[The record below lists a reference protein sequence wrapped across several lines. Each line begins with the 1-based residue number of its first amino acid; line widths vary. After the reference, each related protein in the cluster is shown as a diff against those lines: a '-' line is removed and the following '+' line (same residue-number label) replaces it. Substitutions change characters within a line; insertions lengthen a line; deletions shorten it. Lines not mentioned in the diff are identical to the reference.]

1 MKLKTRVASILMAS
15 ALMVGGLAGCGSGG
29 NSGGS
34 SNGNLTMQIWDKSQE
49 DAMQAL
55 ADKYHEENP
64 DVTIEIQV
72 TSWDEYWTKLEA
84 SAKSKTMPDI
94 FWMHTNQILTYADA
108 GMLADCS
115 DLYDASKFSDIS
127 LSNTQG
133 SDGVSYGIPKD
144 KDSVGLVYN
153 KEMFDQAGVAYP
165 DENWTW
171 DDIEEAS
178 KKIHDAT
185 GKYGYMAYCDDQL
198 GYWNAVYQAGG
209 YILNDDKTA
218 SGFQNEGTI
227 KAMNWYI
234 GLQKNDWCPD
244 QTYFAETAP
253 GDAFFSGQGAMF
265 LEGSWNLFAEMT
277 NYPDMQ
283 GKWDVAVL
291 PKCPD
296 PVDGDGRATISN
308 GLCYSTAAYNQDNET
323 IMNFL
328 QWLGTEEAQKIHASY
343 GAAISAYNGEDI
355 ENEWI
360 NAFDQF
366 DYKLNVQAFID
377 MMDYSVQS
385 VNDKSR
391 PNWKSQVNDE
401 LLKIYGGQNSI
412 DDGLKTIDNIINTA
426 IKEAAE

>member
-1 MKLKTRVASILMAS
+1 
-15 ALMVGGLAGCGSGG
+15 
-29 NSGGS
+29 
-34 SNGNLTMQIWDKSQE
+34 
-49 DAMQAL
+49 
-55 ADKYHEENP
+55 
-64 DVTIEIQV
+64 
-72 TSWDEYWTKLEA
+72 
-84 SAKSKTMPDI
+84 
-94 FWMHTNQILTYADA
+94 
-108 GMLADCS
+108 
-115 DLYDASKFSDIS
+115 
-127 LSNTQG
+127 
-133 SDGVSYGIPKD
+133 
-144 KDSVGLVYN
+144 
-153 KEMFDQAGVAYP
+153 
-165 DENWTW
+165 
-171 DDIEEAS
+171 
-178 KKIHDAT
+178 
-185 GKYGYMAYCDDQL
+185 
-198 GYWNAVYQAGG
+198 
-209 YILNDDKTA
+209 
-218 SGFQNEGTI
+218 
-227 KAMNWYI
+227 
-234 GLQKNDWCPD
+234 
-244 QTYFAETAP
+244 
-253 GDAFFSGQGAMF
+253 MF